1 MAPDGGNMSKILI
14 KNGKVWSGES
24 FSFSDVLINDSKI
37 IKIAENISEDA
48 PFVYDAEGKIVSP
61 GLVDIHVHMKGISPD
76 AYGINAE
83 MSSFP
88 FGVVAVADA
97 GALKGDKRF
106 LEDLAVKNC
115 VFLATGIDNNNAMLS
130 HAEKM
135 LGIYEDKAIGVKIC
149 IDAEQ
154 CKVYDLNPLLQVLE
168 FAEKHGLIV
177 MVHSTGSPVKM
188 AEIVK
193 TLRKGDILSHAYH
206 GGINNSMDD
215 DFECIFEGK
224 SRGVIIDAGMA
235 GGVHTD
241 FNVLKEAIK
250 KGAAPDTISTD
261 ITYHSAYKRGGR
273 YGMTMCMSIL
283 KDMGMSEGGI
293 FKAVTRKP
301 ARVLGKENMWGS
313 LKEGKNADVAVFD
326 YTDEGYNIT
335 DRAGNIISGKRG
347 YRCTLTIA
355 DGEVLFKY

>member
-1 MAPDGGNMSKILI
+1 
-14 KNGKVWSGES
+14 
-24 FSFSDVLINDSKI
+24 
-37 IKIAENISEDA
+37 
-48 PFVYDAEGKIVSP
+48 
-61 GLVDIHVHMKGISPD
+61 
-76 AYGINAE
+76 
-83 MSSFP
+83 
-88 FGVVAVADA
+88 
-97 GALKGDKRF
+97 
-106 LEDLAVKNC
+106 
-115 VFLATGIDNNNAMLS
+115 
-130 HAEKM
+130 
-135 LGIYEDKAIGVKIC
+135 
-149 IDAEQ
+149 
-154 CKVYDLNPLLQVLE
+154 
-168 FAEKHGLIV
+168 

-224 SRGVIIDAGMA
+224 RRGIIIDAGMA

-250 KGAAPDTISTD
+250 KGAIPDTISTD
-261 ITYHSAYKRGGR
+261 ITCCSAYKRGGR

-283 KDMGMSEGGI
+283 KDMGMSEEEI

-313 LKEGKNADVAVFD
+313 LKEGKNADIAVFD
-326 YTDEGYNIT
+326 YTDEGYNIA
-335 DRAGNIISGKRG
+335 DRAGNTISGKRG

>member
-1 MAPDGGNMSKILI
+1 MSKILI
-14 KNGKVWSGES
+14 KNGKVWNGER

-37 IKIAENISEDA
+37 IKIEENISEDA

-83 MSSFP
+83 MSSLP
-88 FGVVAVADA
+88 FGITAVADA
-97 GALKGDKRF
+97 AALQGDKNF
-106 LEDLAVKNC
+106 LENMAVKNC
-115 VFLATGIDNNNAMLS
+115 VFLATGINKNNAMLK

-135 LGIYEDKAIGVKIC
+135 IKVYGDKAVGVKIC
-149 IDAEQ
+149 FDAEQ
-154 CKVYDLNPLLQVLE
+154 SEIYDLTPLLQVLE
-168 FAEKHGLIV
+168 FAEKHNIIV

-241 FNVLKEAIK
+241 FNILQNAIK
-250 KGAAPDTISTD
+250 KGAIPDTISTD
-261 ITYHSAYKRGGR
+261 ITCCSAYKRGGR
-273 YGMTMCMSIL
+273 YGMTMCMSIF
-283 KDMGMSEGGI
+283 KDMGMNEEEI
-293 FKAVTRKP
+293 FKAITLNP
-301 ARVLGKENMWGS
+301 ATALGKENMWGR
-313 LKEGKNADVAVFD
+313 LKEGHIADVAVFD
-326 YTDEGYNIT
+326 YADEIYDIT
-335 DRAGNIISGKRG
+335 DRAGNRISGNKG
-347 YRCTLTIA
+347 YRCVLTIV
-355 DGEVLFKY
+355 DGEILFKY